1 MIIFLTLTECT
12 TDVLHLF
19 LIWGISLRQ
28 VAKNLY
34 SQMVSSLNSKQY
46 IRVSSEILNEVVSF
60 V

>member
-1 MIIFLTLTECT
+1 MIIFLTLTECNI
-12 TDVLHLF
+12 DVLHLF
-19 LIWGISLRQ
+19 LIWDISLRQ
-28 VAKNLY
+28 VAKKLY